1 MNSQENTGTL
11 LHRFMILLGVLL
23 VVQISTTNQ
32 RWPYLNLEQKGLTT
46 HYVGIIL
53 IKLVNWEI
61 QCLKADQALS
71 LLIYTSSYE
80 VNK

>member
-1 MNSQENTGTL
+1 MNSGENTGTL

-46 HYVGIIL
+46 RYVGIIL

-61 QCLKADQALS
+61 QCLKADQATYLYQQ
-71 LLIYTSSYE
+71 LRGE
-80 VNK
+80 